1 MTNKLIESSGCG
13 APRLHRFGHWCLTE
27 GGSKASSDRAEWFVA
42 CEACR
47 ARKRK
52 CDEQRPKC
60 ALCRRLK
67 IDCHYKDRTLNKAD
81 TLSDILT
88 VLQQVSD
95 GVNEILSANTVAHA
109 RHTFQ
114 EQNGVRPSTSSIGQ
128 PSEVPCVLSAPLYKN
143 ELHTDHADAELAVAY
158 RHSTATHQLLKWPF
172 VWQSLQSRLDRSQ
185 NIIFDSG
192 IDWFL
197 SIHHS
202 SSDNQ
207 FPSRLCSPADIN
219 VSHPLVDITYSN
231 TMRYAKTYF
240 DTSNY
245 MHPLLDR
252 TIFFQETLPTAMG
265 TVLKATHRIGD
276 ESLLITLL
284 VLALGEL
291 ALSIIMNDRESTEH
305 DRHLSQS
312 PPGLKYFNEV
322 RKRLGFLHFSP
333 SLAIVH
339 IEAMTSLYYA
349 ACFRHMDSWRMS
361 VKASESCYLLIKR

>member
-13 APRLHRFGHWCLTE
+13 APQLHRFGHWRLTE
-27 GGSKASSDRAEWFVA
+27 GGSKNNSDRTEWA

-95 GVNEILSANTVAHA
+95 GVNEILSANTIAHG
-109 RHTFQ
+109 RYTFQ
-114 EQNGVRPSTSSIGQ
+114 EQNGVRPSTSDIGQ
-128 PSEVPCVLSAPLYKN
+128 SSGVPCVPSAPLYKN
-143 ELHTDHADAELAVAY
+143 ELHTDHGDSELAVAY
-158 RHSTATHQLLKWPF
+158 RHSTAAHQLLKWPF
-172 VWQSLQSRLDRSQ
+172 VWQSLQSRLNRSQ
-185 NIIFDSG
+185 KIIFDSG

-207 FPSRLCSPADIN
+207 FPSHLHSPADLN
-219 VSHPLVDITYSN
+219 ESHPLVDITYSN

-240 DTSNY
+240 DTFNY

-265 TVLKATHRIGD
+265 TVLTTTHRIGD

-291 ALSIIMNDRESTEH
+291 ALSIIMNDRESTER

-322 RKRLGFLHFSP
+322 RKRLGFLPFSP